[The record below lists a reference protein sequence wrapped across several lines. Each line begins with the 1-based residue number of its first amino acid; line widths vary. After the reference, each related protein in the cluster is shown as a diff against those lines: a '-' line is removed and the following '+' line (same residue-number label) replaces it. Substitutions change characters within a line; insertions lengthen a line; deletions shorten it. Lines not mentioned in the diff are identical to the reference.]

1 MRIKPKNN
9 LNILIKIFYLIIL
22 FKFMKY
28 SSKIRRENLEK
39 NKKNIFLIFEAMNYN
54 KEKGKYKEKIF

>member
-1 MRIKPKNN
+1 
-9 LNILIKIFYLIIL
+9 
-22 FKFMKY
+22 MKY